1 MAVQS
6 GWNALALA
14 ADNQPERTGTASPY
28 LAPNQVFEAAD
39 APFTLAIVSDRH
51 FAVLAEALGA
61 PEVAERYPDNE
72 SRLAGRRALT
82 RRLSTVFKTENA
94 DHWVSLLG
102 DAGLPVGHVLELIE
116 ALTDPQARHNEMI
129 VEYDHPLAGK
139 VRTTGSP
146 IRLDGSPA
154 RARSMPPPLGADTR
168 AILLEMGVD
177 SETIEKMIDEG
188 TAVAS

>member
-1 MAVQS
+1 
-6 GWNALALA
+6 
-14 ADNQPERTGTASPY
+14 
-28 LAPNQVFEAAD
+28 
-39 APFTLAIVSDRH
+39 
-51 FAVLAEALGA
+51 
-61 PEVAERYPDNE
+61 
-72 SRLAGRRALT
+72 
-82 RRLSTVFKTENA
+82 
-94 DHWVSLLG
+94 
-102 DAGLPVGHVLELIE
+102 
-116 ALTDPQARHNEMI
+116 MI

-168 AILLEMGVD
+168 AILAEMGVD

>member
-14 ADNQPERTGTASPY
+14 ADTQPERTGTASPY

-39 APFTLAIVSDRH
+39 APFTLAVVSDRH
-51 FAVLAEALGA
+51 FAMLAEAIGM
-61 PEVAERYPDNE
+61 PELAERYPDNE
-72 SRLAGRRALT
+72 SRMTGRRALT
-82 RRLSTVFKTENA
+82 RKLSGVFKTEKA

-102 DAGLPVGHVLELIE
+102 EAGLPVGHVLDLVE

-129 VEYDHPLAGK
+129 VEYEHPVAGR

-146 IRLDGSPA
+146 IHLDGAPA
-154 RARSMPPPLGADTR
+154 RAVSMPPSLGSHTR
-168 AILLEMGVD
+168 AILAEMGVD
-177 SETIEKMIDEG
+177 EGSIDEMVTSG
-188 TAVAS
+188 RAVG